1 MAQTVCENM
10 EGFTPTE
17 VEAAASARNAQ
28 MRLGSPSN
36 EHFKKMAS
44 SPTIQNL
51 SMKLANFTN
60 VRAICGPNRPNLK
73 GEKACCKPSGADMGD
88 HLDTPRVC
96 VCRES
101 ECCALGG
108 CAVREWHSFLD
119 HIFEKHLPFHCS
131 MSPITKGRTAG
142 WFAKESNQFLQMEW
156 ICYVSCNDGWAV

>member
-60 VRAICGPNRPNLK
+60 VRAICGPNRPH
-73 GEKACCKPSGADMGD
+73 S
-88 HLDTPRVC
+88 RV
-96 VCRES
+96 
-101 ECCALGG
+101 GM
-108 CAVREWHSFLD
+108 HSN
-119 HIFEKHLPFHCS
+119 
-131 MSPITKGRTAG
+131 TAPQ
-142 WFAKESNQFLQMEW
+142 SVQ
-156 ICYVSCNDGWAV
+156 DGS